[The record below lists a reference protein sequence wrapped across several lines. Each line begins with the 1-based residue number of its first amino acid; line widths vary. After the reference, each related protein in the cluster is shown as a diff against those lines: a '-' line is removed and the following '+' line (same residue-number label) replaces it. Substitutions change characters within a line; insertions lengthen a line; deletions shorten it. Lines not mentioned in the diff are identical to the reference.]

1 MIGAIIGDIVGSRF
15 EFNNHRSKDFE
26 LFSDK
31 CFFTDDTI
39 MSLAV
44 CHALM
49 HSSSD
54 RSDLPDVCVSSMQT
68 IGRPY
73 PHCGY
78 GGRFHGWIYSD
89 HPEPYN
95 SFGNGSAMRV
105 GGCGWVGNSID
116 EVRQLSHAVT
126 AVTHN
131 HPEGLKGAEAT
142 AVAIYL
148 ARTGSDI
155 QQIRSYITEHYY
167 KIDFTIDGIRDTY
180 MFNETCQDTVPQ
192 ALQAFFESR
201 DFEDALRIAISTG
214 GDSDT
219 LAAITCSVAEAYY
232 GVPQSIRKSAESYL
246 DKPMMKLLR
255 DFESKWPGKEA

>member
-1 MIGAIIGDIVGSRF
+1 
-15 EFNNHRSKDFE
+15 
-26 LFSDK
+26 
-31 CFFTDDTI
+31 
-39 MSLAV
+39 
-44 CHALM
+44 
-49 HSSSD
+49 
-54 RSDLPDVCVSSMQT
+54 
-68 IGRPY
+68 
-73 PHCGY
+73 
-78 GGRFHGWIYSD
+78 
-89 HPEPYN
+89 
-95 SFGNGSAMRV
+95 MRV
-105 GGCGWVGNSID
+105 GGCGWAGNSID

-219 LAAITCSVAEAYY
+219 LASITCSVAEAYY
-232 GVPQSIRKSAESYL
+232 GVPQIIRKSAESYL
-246 DKPMMKLLR
+246 DNPMMKLLR